1 MERDLN
7 LSYTHTK
14 QQQQQQKEKQ
24 WKYIKSESS
33 LARPRIPFQSPSTSS
48 SPFLSFYSLFKALR
62 LSAITMGKAEVN
74 HHHPHLCNQK
84 RERERERETKE
95 S

>member
-1 MERDLN
+1 
-7 LSYTHTK
+7 
-14 QQQQQQKEKQ
+14 
-24 WKYIKSESS
+24 

-84 RERERERETKE
+84 RERERERDERKLIVLKSNLIFHVE
-95 S
+95 KWLHHCSSKP